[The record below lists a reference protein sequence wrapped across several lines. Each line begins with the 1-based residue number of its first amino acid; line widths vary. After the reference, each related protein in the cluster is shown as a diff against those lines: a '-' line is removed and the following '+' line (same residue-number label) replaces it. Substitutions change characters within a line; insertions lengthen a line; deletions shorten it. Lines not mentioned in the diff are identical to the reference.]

1 MFHVK
6 RCVGIK
12 SFSDAK
18 WMKKRAAGK
27 IKSFLIQQF
36 FKNVGEVWASS
47 PHLRSKLK
55 LHNERKQ
62 KSKRE
67 SEESQL
73 PLKLKGC
80 NERQG
85 FRGNCDSQASWGCA
99 PALPNRIRMVF
110 QEHCFMWNMKR
121 MILRKNN
128 FQHPAKG
135 GSTPAFACQYAA
147 IAPLP
152 CLNLQ
157 PWFSWFNFV
166 WIG

>member
-99 PALPNRIRMVF
+99 PALPNRIREVF
-110 QEHCFMWNMKR
+110 LRASFQKTSRRQLKVFRCSSFSKMLPRCGRVAHICEANCFCKSVF
-121 MILRKNN
+121 L
-128 FQHPAKG
+128 
-135 GSTPAFACQYAA
+135 
-147 IAPLP
+147 
-152 CLNLQ
+152 LQ
-157 PWFSWFNFV
+157 LHLLKLANS
-166 WIG
+166 